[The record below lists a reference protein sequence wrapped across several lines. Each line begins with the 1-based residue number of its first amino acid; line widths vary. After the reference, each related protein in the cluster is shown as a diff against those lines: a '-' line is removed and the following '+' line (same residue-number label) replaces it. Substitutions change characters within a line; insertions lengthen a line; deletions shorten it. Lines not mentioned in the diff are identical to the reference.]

1 MENNIY
7 NFFTSDLYDVKNI
20 NDNDN
25 EYKIETK
32 NNEDCL
38 TIHFLLDNIRIEKL
52 SKCGENSGTN
62 LLSKIEELA
71 KSMKNIQYITL
82 LDTSEV
88 KMYNSN
94 IDLAILKIV
103 TKGESWYNNLGY
115 VSIDYKNE
123 KIYNAEYINMNFD
136 KLISL
141 CRNAIETYLKTTN
154 KENIKENIE
163 LLTNKIN
170 KKSVNSLIAKKEK
183 YSKILDNY
191 DNYII
196 EELKK
201 INNNFESLER
211 KRLELFPEID
221 IEKTTKEYF
230 NILVSLIDSNEKA
243 KFLGDLFEIIKP
255 IIKYNRTL
263 VKKIR
268 NHNTISEYKNGG
280 KKQTKTR
287 RRRRKNRKG
296 ITIFSRVKRQNS
308 KNKMV

>member
-1 MENNIY
+1 
-7 NFFTSDLYDVKNI
+7 
-20 NDNDN
+20 
-25 EYKIETK
+25 
-32 NNEDCL
+32 
-38 TIHFLLDNIRIEKL
+38 
-52 SKCGENSGTN
+52 
-62 LLSKIEELA
+62 
-71 KSMKNIQYITL
+71 
-82 LDTSEV
+82 
-88 KMYNSN
+88 MYNSN

-103 TKGESWYNNLGY
+103 TKGESWYNHLGY
-115 VSIDYKNE
+115 VSIDYENE

-211 KRLELFPEID
+211 KRLELFPKID

-230 NILVSLIDSNEKA
+230 NILVSLIDSDEKA

-268 NHNTISEYKNGG
+268 NDNTISQDKNGG
-280 KKQTKTR
+280 KKQTKTTR
-287 RRRRKNRKG
+287 RRTKYRKG
-296 ITIFSRVKRQNS
+296 ITIFSRVKRQNR